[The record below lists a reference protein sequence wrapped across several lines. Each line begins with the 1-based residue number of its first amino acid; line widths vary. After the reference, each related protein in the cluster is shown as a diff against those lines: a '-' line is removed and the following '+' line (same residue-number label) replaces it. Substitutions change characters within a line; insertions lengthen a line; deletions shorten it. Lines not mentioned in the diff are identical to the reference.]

1 MNIKMA
7 VRIPSRLLSCRL
19 RSYISHRTFVSSAS
33 QSEAHNFTMPAM
45 SPTMTE
51 GNIASWKVRE
61 GESFSTGDVLLE
73 IETDK
78 ATMEWE
84 SPEDGILTEI
94 YVQEGGKVNVGD
106 KIAFIGGE
114 GEEPPKKEEKEEKER
129 KPEGK
134 EEGKEK
140 EKPKEEEAKK
150 EDKPEE
156 PKAEKK
162 EGKKP
167 PPTKAEERKKEEKKP
182 EEARVKASPVARR
195 IAAELGVDLS
205 TVKGT
210 GPEGRVTE
218 TDVRATAKSKPA
230 EPGVSPAPKQ
240 PTRVQ
245 LQAGESARIQLS
257 GMRKIIAQRLVESL
271 GPVPHFYL
279 TIDVNAGPLMEAREE
294 LKSAG
299 EGTDAAKITV
309 NDFVL
314 KAAVM
319 AAVKVPRVNASF
331 DNDAILQY
339 ADVDLGVA
347 VAIEDGL
354 LTPVIRA
361 AQDKSLR
368 EISALAKDLAHRAR
382 NKRMKPEEFQ
392 GGTFTVS
399 NLGGLGIDSFSA
411 VINPPQGFIL
421 AVGKVT
427 KIPVVDDCDQVMV
440 GHRMSITMSCDHRAI
455 DGALGAEYLKEL
467 RHLLENPA
475 LLMV

>member
-1 MNIKMA
+1 MPEIQMPK
-7 VRIPSRLLSCRL
+7 LSD
-19 RSYISHRTFVSSAS
+19 
-33 QSEAHNFTMPAM
+33 
-45 SPTMTE
+45 TMTE
-51 GNIASWKVRE
+51 GTLVAWKKNKGDQVSA
-61 GESFSTGDVLLE
+61 GEVLAE

-84 SPEDGILTEI
+84 SPEDGTLSEI
-94 YVQEGGKVNVGD
+94 YVEEGGKVNVGD

-114 GEEPPKKEEKEEKER
+114 GEEAPREKEKEEKE
-129 KPEGK
+129 KEPEAK
-134 EEGKEK
+134 EEEKKK
-140 EKPKEEEAKK
+140 EKPKEEEVKK
-150 EDKPEE
+150 EEKPEE
-156 PKAEKK
+156 PKAEEKEKKRAPPPKVEKK
-162 EGKKP
+162 EP
-167 PPTKAEERKKEEKKP
+167 EAEKRIPAIEKP

-195 IAAELGVDLS
+195 IAAELGVDIS
-205 TVKGT
+205 SVKGT

-218 TDVRATAKSKPA
+218 TDVRAAAKSKPTA
-230 EPGVSPAPKQ
+230 PTPSVPAAIK
-240 PTRVQ
+240 
-245 LQAGESARIQLS
+245 AGESARIQLS

-279 TIDVNAGPLMEAREE
+279 TIDVDAGPLMEAREE

-299 EGTDAAKITV
+299 ESADAAKITV

-319 AAVKVPRVNASF
+319 AAVKVPRVNSSF
-331 DNDAILQY
+331 DGDAFVQY
-339 ADVDLGVA
+339 ADVDLGIA

-368 EISALAKDLAHRAR
+368 EISELAKDLAHRAR

-399 NLGGLGIDSFSA
+399 NLGGMGIDSFSA

-421 AVGKVT
+421 AVGKMT
-427 KIPVVDDCDQVMV
+427 KVPVIDDCDQIGV
-440 GHRMSITMSCDHRAI
+440 GHRMSITMSCDHRVI

>member
-1 MNIKMA
+1 MPEIQMPK
-7 VRIPSRLLSCRL
+7 LSD
-19 RSYISHRTFVSSAS
+19 
-33 QSEAHNFTMPAM
+33 
-45 SPTMTE
+45 TMTE
-51 GNIASWKVRE
+51 GTLVAWKKKKGSQVSA
-61 GESFSTGDVLLE
+61 GEVLAE

-84 SPEDGILTEI
+84 SPEDGTLTEI

-106 KIAFIGGE
+106 KIAFIRAE
-114 GEEPPKKEEKEEKER
+114 GEEVPKQKS
-129 KPEGK
+129 PEQK
-134 EEGKEK
+134 NQ
-140 EKPKEEEAKK
+140 
-150 EDKPEE
+150 EE
-156 PKAEKK
+156 PKPAEQKA
-162 EGKKP
+162 KKP
-167 PPTKAEERKKEEKKP
+167 QAETEKPAPAEAEQKETAPPQPKVVEAAVSAVRAEPSQQKPEAREQKP
-182 EEARVKASPVARR
+182 EEARIKASPVARR
-195 IAAELGVDLS
+195 VAAEFGVDLS

-218 TDVRATAKSKPA
+218 TDVRAAAKSLAAGVDRDSAKPITKT
-230 EPGVSPAPKQ
+230 PAP
-240 PTRVQ
+240 VMSV
-245 LQAGESARIQLS
+245 ESVRIQLS

-279 TIDVNAGPLMEAREE
+279 TIDINAGPLMEAREE

-299 EGTDAAKITV
+299 EGADAAKITV

-331 DNDAILQY
+331 DNDAIVQY

-399 NLGGLGIDSFSA
+399 NLGGMGIDSFSA

-427 KIPVVDDCDQVMV
+427 KGPVVDDCDQVAV
-440 GHRMSITMSCDHRAI
+440 GHRMSITMSCDHRVI

-475 LLMV
+475 LLLV

>member
-1 MNIKMA
+1 
-7 VRIPSRLLSCRL
+7 
-19 RSYISHRTFVSSAS
+19 
-33 QSEAHNFTMPAM
+33 
-45 SPTMTE
+45 MTE
-51 GNIASWKVRE
+51 GTLVSWKKKKGDQVSA
-61 GESFSTGDVLLE
+61 GEVLAE

-84 SPEDGILTEI
+84 SPEDGTLTEI

-106 KIAFIGGE
+106 KIAFIRGE
-114 GEEPPKKEEKEEKER
+114 GEEALKQQAPEQKKQ
-129 KPEGK
+129 
-134 EEGKEK
+134 
-140 EKPKEEEAKK
+140 
-150 EDKPEE
+150 EE
-156 PKAEKK
+156 PKPVEQKAKKQQAET
-162 EGKKP
+162 EKP
-167 PPTKAEERKKEEKKP
+167 APAKAEQKEIAPPQKQGVETAVSAAKAEATQQKPQPKQEKG

-195 IAAELGVDLS
+195 LAVELGVDLS

-210 GPEGRVTE
+210 GPDGRVTE
-218 TDVRATAKSKPA
+218 TDVRAAAKTKTVEA
-230 EPGVSPAPKQ
+230 GVSPAAKQ
-240 PTRVQ
+240 PTQ
-245 LQAGESARIQLS
+245 LPLQSGESARIQLS

-279 TIDVNAGPLMEAREE
+279 TIDINAGPLMEAREE

-299 EGTDAAKITV
+299 EGADAAKITV

-331 DNDAILQY
+331 DNDAIAQY

-399 NLGGLGIDSFSA
+399 NLGGMGIDSFSA

-421 AVGKVT
+421 AIGRIT
-427 KIPVVDDCDQVMV
+427 KIPVVDDCDQIIV
-440 GHRMSITMSCDHRAI
+440 GHRMLITMSCDHRVI

>member
-1 MNIKMA
+1 MPEIQMPK
-7 VRIPSRLLSCRL
+7 LSD
-19 RSYISHRTFVSSAS
+19 
-33 QSEAHNFTMPAM
+33 
-45 SPTMTE
+45 TMTE
-51 GNIASWKVRE
+51 GTLIAWKKKKGDQVSA
-61 GESFSTGDVLLE
+61 GEVLAE

-84 SPEDGILTEI
+84 SPEDGTLTEI

-106 KIAFIGGE
+106 KIAFVLGQ
-114 GEEPPKKEEKEEKER
+114 GEEAPAQKKKSEVAEEKKPQADTEKPAPAEAAEKETAPPQQQGVGAAVSAAR
-129 KPEGK
+129 AEATQQKPQAREQ
-134 EEGKEK
+134 
-140 EKPKEEEAKK
+140 
-150 EDKPEE
+150 KPEE
-156 PKAEKK
+156 P
-162 EGKKP
+162 
-167 PPTKAEERKKEEKKP
+167 
-182 EEARVKASPVARR
+182 RVKASPVARR

-210 GPEGRVTE
+210 GPDGRIAE
-218 TDVRATAKSKPA
+218 TDVRAAAKTVTAGASGGATKPQA
-230 EPGVSPAPKQ
+230 QAPIAVK
-240 PTRVQ
+240 P
-245 LQAGESARIQLS
+245 GESARIQLS

-279 TIDVNAGPLMEAREE
+279 TIDINSRPLMEAREE

-299 EGTDAAKITV
+299 EGADAAKITV

-319 AAVKVPRVNASF
+319 AAGKVPRVNASF
-331 DNDAILQY
+331 DNDAIVQY

-399 NLGGLGIDSFSA
+399 NLGGMGIDSFSA

-427 KIPVVDDCDQVMV
+427 KSPVVDDCDQITV
-440 GHRMSITMSCDHRAI
+440 GHRMSITMSCDHRVI

>member
-1 MNIKMA
+1 MPEIQMPK
-7 VRIPSRLLSCRL
+7 LSD
-19 RSYISHRTFVSSAS
+19 
-33 QSEAHNFTMPAM
+33 
-45 SPTMTE
+45 TMTE
-51 GNIASWKVRE
+51 GTLVAWKKNKGDNVSV
-61 GESFSTGDVLLE
+61 GEVLAE

-84 SPEDGILTEI
+84 SPEDGTLAEI
-94 YVQEGGKVNVGD
+94 YVEEGCKVNVGD

-114 GEEPPKKEEKEEKER
+114 GEEAPKEEEKGKEEKPEVEEEKEEE
-129 KPEGK
+129 KPDELK
-134 EEGKEK
+134 AKEK
-140 EKPKEEEAKK
+140 EPKNEEAKK
-150 EDKPEE
+150 EPEKKGE
-156 PKAEKK
+156 QKKEKK
-162 EGKKP
+162 EKPVEAGVSPVPTQPMRP
-167 PPTKAEERKKEEKKP
+167 PPQP
-182 EEARVKASPVARR
+182 QEARVKASPVARR
-195 IAAELGVDLS
+195 IAAELGVDLAS
-205 TVKGT
+205 VKGT

-218 TDVRATAKSKPA
+218 TDVRAAAKSKIGARQPSAPA
-230 EPGVSPAPKQ
+230 IK
-240 PTRVQ
+240 
-245 LQAGESARIQLS
+245 AGESARIQLS

-271 GPVPHFYL
+271 GPIPHFYL
-279 TIDVNAGPLMEAREE
+279 NIEIDAGPLMQAREE

-299 EGTDAAKITV
+299 EGADAAKITV

-314 KAAVM
+314 TAAVQ

-331 DNDAILQY
+331 DGDAIVQY

-361 AQDKSLR
+361 GQNKSLR
-368 EISALAKDLAHRAR
+368 EISVLVKDLAHRAR

-399 NLGGLGIDSFSA
+399 NLGGMGIDSFSA

-421 AVGKVT
+421 AIGRITKV
-427 KIPVVDDCDQVMV
+427 PVVDDCDQIVV
-440 GHRMSITMSCDHRAI
+440 GHRMSITMSCDHRVI

-475 LLMV
+475 LLLV

>member
-1 MNIKMA
+1 MPK
-7 VRIPSRLLSCRL
+7 LSD
-19 RSYISHRTFVSSAS
+19 
-33 QSEAHNFTMPAM
+33 
-45 SPTMTE
+45 TMTE
-51 GNIASWKVRE
+51 GTLVAWKKKKGDQVSA
-61 GESFSTGDVLLE
+61 GEALAE

-84 SPEDGILTEI
+84 SPEDGTLTEI
-94 YVQEGGKVNVGD
+94 YVPEGGKVNIGD
-106 KIAFIGGE
+106 RIAFIGGE
-114 GEEPPKKEEKEEKER
+114 GEEAPSE
-129 KPEGK
+129 
-134 EEGKEK
+134 
-140 EKPKEEEAKK
+140 
-150 EDKPEE
+150 
-156 PKAEKK
+156 
-162 EGKKP
+162 
-167 PPTKAEERKKEEKKP
+167 KEEKKP
-182 EEARVKASPVARR
+182 EEAKAKEKESEAKEARPREGKIEGEKPAAPKPETKEEKKAERKPEAKAEKPALKIANGEEARVRASPVARR
-195 IAAELGVDLS
+195 VAAELGVDLAS
-205 TVKGT
+205 VKGT

-218 TDVRATAKSKPA
+218 TDVRAAAKSKTVEA
-230 EPGVSPAPKQ
+230 GVSPATKQ
-240 PTRVQ
+240 PTRLPPQ
-245 LQAGESARIQLS
+245 PGESARIQLS

-299 EGTDAAKITV
+299 EGADAAKITV

-319 AAVKVPRVNASF
+319 AAAKVPRVNASF
-331 DNDAILQY
+331 DNDAIVQY
-339 ADVDLGVA
+339 ADIDLGVA

-368 EISALAKDLAHRAR
+368 EISDLAKDLAHRAR

-399 NLGGLGIDSFSA
+399 NLGGMGIDSFSA

-427 KIPVVDDCDQVMV
+427 KIPVVDDCDQIIV
-440 GHRMSITMSCDHRAI
+440 GHRMSVTMSCDHRVI

>member
-1 MNIKMA
+1 MPEIQMPK
-7 VRIPSRLLSCRL
+7 LSD
-19 RSYISHRTFVSSAS
+19 
-33 QSEAHNFTMPAM
+33 
-45 SPTMTE
+45 TMTE
-51 GNIASWKVRE
+51 GTLIAWKKKKGDQVSA
-61 GESFSTGDVLLE
+61 GEVLAE

-84 SPEDGILTEI
+84 SPEDGTLCEI

-106 KIAFIGGE
+106 KIAFVRGE
-114 GEEPPKKEEKEEKER
+114 GEEAPKQEAPAEKRETNQETTEESEEKQQ
-129 KPEGK
+129 PET
-134 EEGKEK
+134 
-140 EKPKEEEAKK
+140 EKPAPAEAQQKETAPPQQKSVEAAVTAAQA
-150 EDKPEE
+150 ETTQHKPQ
-156 PKAEKK
+156 A
-162 EGKKP
+162 
-167 PPTKAEERKKEEKKP
+167 RDQKP

-195 IAAELGVDLS
+195 VAAELGVDLS
-205 TVKGT
+205 AVKGT
-210 GPEGRVTE
+210 GPDGRVTE
-218 TDVRATAKSKPA
+218 TDVRAAAKSVAAGADGGTPKPA
-230 EPGVSPAPKQ
+230 TKTPASVK
-240 PTRVQ
+240 
-245 LQAGESARIQLS
+245 AGESARIQLS

-271 GPVPHFYL
+271 GPIPHFYL
-279 TIDVNAGPLMEAREE
+279 TIDINAGPLMGAREE

-299 EGTDAAKITV
+299 EGADAAKITV
-309 NDFVL
+309 NDLVL

-331 DNDAILQY
+331 DNDAIVQY

-347 VAIEDGL
+347 VAIEEGL

-399 NLGGLGIDSFSA
+399 NLGGMGIDSFSA

-427 KIPVVDDCDQVMV
+427 KIPIVDDCDQVTV
-440 GHRMSITMSCDHRAI
+440 GHRMSITMSCDHRVI

>member
-1 MNIKMA
+1 MPEIQMPK
-7 VRIPSRLLSCRL
+7 LSD
-19 RSYISHRTFVSSAS
+19 
-33 QSEAHNFTMPAM
+33 
-45 SPTMTE
+45 TMTE
-51 GNIASWKVRE
+51 GTLIAWKKKKGDQVSA
-61 GESFSTGDVLLE
+61 GEVLAE

-84 SPEDGILTEI
+84 SPEDGTLTEI
-94 YVQEGGKVNVGD
+94 YVEEGGKVNVGD

-114 GEEPPKKEEKEEKER
+114 GEEAPKEEDKEKEKEEKAEKPPTGEKEKEEKPEAKEKETEEEKPKKAEEPKKEEK
-129 KPEGK
+129 
-134 EEGKEK
+134 
-140 EKPKEEEAKK
+140 
-150 EDKPEE
+150 
-156 PKAEKK
+156 PKAEEKK
-162 EGKKP
+162 AEP
-167 PPTKAEERKKEEKKP
+167 AKAEEKTEAEKPAPRIEKA

-205 TVKGT
+205 SVKGT

-218 TDVRATAKSKPA
+218 TDVRSAAKSKQAAPSAKIPA
-230 EPGVSPAPKQ
+230 AVE
-240 PTRVQ
+240 
-245 LQAGESARIQLS
+245 AGESARIQLS

-279 TIDVNAGPLMEAREE
+279 DIDIDAAPLMEAREE

-299 EGTDAAKITV
+299 EGADAAKITV

-314 KAAVM
+314 KAAVQ

-331 DNDAILQY
+331 DGDAIVQY
-339 ADVDLGVA
+339 ADIDLGIA

-361 AQDKSLR
+361 AQNKSLR
-368 EISALAKDLAHRAR
+368 EISELAKDLVHRAR

-399 NLGGLGIDSFSA
+399 NLGGMGIDSFSA

-421 AVGKVT
+421 AVGRITRV
-427 KIPVVDDCDQVMV
+427 PVVDDCDRIIV
-440 GHRMSITMSCDHRAI
+440 GHRMSLTMSCDHRVI

-475 LLMV
+475 LLLV

>member
-1 MNIKMA
+1 
-7 VRIPSRLLSCRL
+7 
-19 RSYISHRTFVSSAS
+19 
-33 QSEAHNFTMPAM
+33 
-45 SPTMTE
+45 MTE
-51 GNIASWKVRE
+51 GTLVAWKKKKGDQVSA
-61 GESFSTGDVLLE
+61 GEVLAE

-84 SPEDGILTEI
+84 SPEDGTLSEI
-94 YVQEGGKVNVGD
+94 YVEEGGKVNVGD

-114 GEEPPKKEEKEEKER
+114 GEEAPREKEKEEKE
-129 KPEGK
+129 KEPEAK
-134 EEGKEK
+134 EEEKKK
-140 EKPKEEEAKK
+140 EKPKEEEVKK
-150 EDKPEE
+150 EEKPEE
-156 PKAEKK
+156 PKAEEKEKKRAPPPKVEKK
-162 EGKKP
+162 EP
-167 PPTKAEERKKEEKKP
+167 EAEKRIPAIEKP

-195 IAAELGVDLS
+195 IAAELGVDIS
-205 TVKGT
+205 SVKGT
-210 GPEGRVTE
+210 GPEGRDTE
-218 TDVRATAKSKPA
+218 TDVRAAAKSKPTA
-230 EPGVSPAPKQ
+230 PTPSVPAAIK
-240 PTRVQ
+240 
-245 LQAGESARIQLS
+245 AGESARIQLS

-279 TIDVNAGPLMEAREE
+279 TIDVDAGPLMEAREE

-299 EGTDAAKITV
+299 ESADAAKITV

-319 AAVKVPRVNASF
+319 AAVKVPRVNSSF
-331 DNDAILQY
+331 DGDAFVQY
-339 ADVDLGVA
+339 ADVDLGIA

-368 EISALAKDLAHRAR
+368 EISELAKDLAHRAR

-399 NLGGLGIDSFSA
+399 NLGGMGIDSFSA

-421 AVGKVT
+421 AVGKMT
-427 KIPVVDDCDQVMV
+427 KVPVIDDCDQIGV
-440 GHRMSITMSCDHRAI
+440 GHRMSITMSCDHRVI

>member
-1 MNIKMA
+1 
-7 VRIPSRLLSCRL
+7 
-19 RSYISHRTFVSSAS
+19 
-33 QSEAHNFTMPAM
+33 
-45 SPTMTE
+45 MTE
-51 GNIASWKVRE
+51 GTLVAWKKKKGDQVSA
-61 GESFSTGDVLLE
+61 GEVLAE

-84 SPEDGILTEI
+84 SPEDGTLTEI

-106 KIAFIGGE
+106 KIAVIRGE
-114 GEEPPKKEEKEEKER
+114 GEEAPKQQAPPQKEQKEQP
-129 KPEGK
+129 KP
-134 EEGKEK
+134 
-140 EKPKEEEAKK
+140 A
-150 EDKPEE
+150 
-156 PKAEKK
+156 
-162 EGKKP
+162 
-167 PPTKAEERKKEEKKP
+167 EEKKP
-182 EEARVKASPVARR
+182 QAQTEKPAPAEAAEKGTAPPQQKDVGAAVSAARTETTQQEPQAREQEPEGARVKASPVARR

-205 TVKGT
+205 AVKGT
-210 GPEGRVTE
+210 GPDGRVTE
-218 TDVRATAKSKPA
+218 TDVRAAAKTVAAGAERPATKPQA
-230 EPGVSPAPKQ
+230 KAPAAVKP
-240 PTRVQ
+240 
-245 LQAGESARIQLS
+245 GESARIQLS

-279 TIDVNAGPLMEAREE
+279 TIDINVGPLMEAREE

-299 EGTDAAKITV
+299 EGQDAAKITV

-331 DNDAILQY
+331 DNDALVQY

-399 NLGGLGIDSFSA
+399 NLGGMGIDSFSA

-421 AVGKVT
+421 AVGKFT
-427 KIPVVDDCDQVMV
+427 KVPVVDDCDQIVV
-440 GHRMSITMSCDHRAI
+440 GHRMSITMSCDHRVI

-475 LLMV
+475 LLLV

>member
-1 MNIKMA
+1 MPEIQMPK
-7 VRIPSRLLSCRL
+7 LSD
-19 RSYISHRTFVSSAS
+19 
-33 QSEAHNFTMPAM
+33 
-45 SPTMTE
+45 TMTE
-51 GNIASWKVRE
+51 GTLVAWKKKKGDQVSA
-61 GESFSTGDVLLE
+61 GEVLAE

-84 SPEDGILTEI
+84 SPEDGTLTEI

-106 KIAFIGGE
+106 KIAVIRGE
-114 GEEPPKKEEKEEKER
+114 GEEAPKQQAPPQKEQKEQP
-129 KPEGK
+129 KP
-134 EEGKEK
+134 
-140 EKPKEEEAKK
+140 A
-150 EDKPEE
+150 
-156 PKAEKK
+156 
-162 EGKKP
+162 
-167 PPTKAEERKKEEKKP
+167 EEKKPEAQTEKPAPAEAAEKGTAPPQQKDVGAVVSAARTETTQQEPEAREQEP

-205 TVKGT
+205 AVKGT
-210 GPEGRVTE
+210 GPDGRVTE
-218 TDVRATAKSKPA
+218 TDVRAAAKTVAAGAERPATKPQA
-230 EPGVSPAPKQ
+230 KAPAAVKP
-240 PTRVQ
+240 
-245 LQAGESARIQLS
+245 GESARIQLS

-279 TIDVNAGPLMEAREE
+279 TIDINAGPLMEAREE

-299 EGTDAAKITV
+299 EGQDAAKITV
-309 NDFVL
+309 NDFIL

-331 DNDAILQY
+331 DNDALVQY

-399 NLGGLGIDSFSA
+399 NLGGMGIDSFSA

-421 AVGKVT
+421 AVGKFT
-427 KIPVVDDCDQVMV
+427 KVPVVDDCDQIVV
-440 GHRMSITMSCDHRAI
+440 GHRMSITMSCDHRVI

-475 LLMV
+475 LLLV

>member
-1 MNIKMA
+1 MPEIQMPK
-7 VRIPSRLLSCRL
+7 LSD
-19 RSYISHRTFVSSAS
+19 
-33 QSEAHNFTMPAM
+33 
-45 SPTMTE
+45 TMTE
-51 GNIASWKVRE
+51 GTLIAWKKKKGDQVSA
-61 GESFSTGDVLLE
+61 GEVLAE

-84 SPEDGILTEI
+84 SPEDGTLTEI
-94 YVQEGGKVNVGD
+94 YVEEGGKVNVGD
-106 KIAFIGGE
+106 RIAFIGGE
-114 GEEPPKKEEKEEKER
+114 GEEAPKPKGKEEKEKKLEA
-129 KPEGK
+129 K
-134 EEGKEK
+134 EEETEK
-140 EKPKEEEAKK
+140 EKPKEEE
-150 EDKPEE
+150 EKPEAPKAE
-156 PKAEKK
+156 EKEKKKAAPPKAEKK
-162 EGKKP
+162 EP
-167 PPTKAEERKKEEKKP
+167 EAEERPPAAEKP

-195 IAAELGVDLS
+195 IAAEFGVDLS
-205 TVKGT
+205 KVKGT

-218 TDVRATAKSKPA
+218 TDVRAAAKSVAAVADRGPA
-230 EPGVSPAPKQ
+230 KGEPKAAPSIK
-240 PTRVQ
+240 
-245 LQAGESARIQLS
+245 AGESARIQLS

-271 GPVPHFYL
+271 GPIPHFYL
-279 TIDVNAGPLMEAREE
+279 TIEVNAGPLMEARAE

-299 EGTDAAKITV
+299 ESAEAAKITV

-314 KAAVM
+314 KAAVQ

-331 DNDAILQY
+331 DGDAIVQY
-339 ADVDLGVA
+339 ADVDLGIA

-361 AQDKSLR
+361 AQNKSLR
-368 EISALAKDLAHRAR
+368 EISELAKDLAHRAR

-399 NLGGLGIDSFSA
+399 NLGGMGIDSFSA

-421 AVGKVT
+421 AVGKIT
-427 KIPVVDDCDQVMV
+427 KVPVIDDCDQIVV
-440 GHRMSITMSCDHRAI
+440 GHRMSVTMSCDHRVI